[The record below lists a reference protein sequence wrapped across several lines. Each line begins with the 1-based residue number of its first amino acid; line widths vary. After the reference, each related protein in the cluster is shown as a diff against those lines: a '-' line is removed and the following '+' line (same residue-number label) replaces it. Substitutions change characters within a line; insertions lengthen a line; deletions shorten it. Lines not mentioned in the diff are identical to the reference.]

1 MRGSLVSS
9 VVAAFVAITL
19 AMATSAHAQ
28 TSRRAS
34 DPRTAAAE
42 SFREAQAAFARR
54 DFAAAAAAFEQT
66 ARTVPHAATW
76 LNAAE
81 AWEKRGEWARAAEDC
96 DRALEVRDVEPEIR
110 REAERRLA
118 RAVTRASTLE
128 VRGPR
133 GVGVRIDGDA
143 VQTLPIK
150 RRLAPGAHRVV
161 VVELATERETARDLV
176 LTAGTVET
184 IDIPAITPDAP
195 LDASADRGAPIVPQP
210 SKDPSAGPSPGPP
223 TSSWIAFGVG
233 GAFAVTAG
241 ILGVVTLDAKTAY
254 ERDPTH
260 ATLDTFRRDRVVT
273 NIAIG
278 GAVVAAAVGAVVWVV
293 SASRRAPST
302 VAADL
307 SPGTLLVF

>member
-1 MRGSLVSS
+1 MRRSLASAIVAVTL
-9 VVAAFVAITL
+9 VVAIP
-19 AMATSAHAQ
+19 AHAQ
-28 TSRRAS
+28 TPRRAS

-118 RAVTRASTLE
+118 RAVTHAATLE

-133 GVGVRIDGDA
+133 GLGVRIDGDA

-161 VVELATERETARDLV
+161 VVDLATERETARDLV
-176 LTAGTVET
+176 LAAGTVET
-184 IDIPAITPDAP
+184 IDVPALAPVAARDASEDRSAP
-195 LDASADRGAPIVPQP
+195 LAPRSGNEP
-210 SKDPSAGPSPGPP
+210 STGGLSRAPP
-223 TSSWIAFGVG
+223 TSSWIAFGVA

-241 ILGVVTLDAKTAY
+241 IMGVVTLDAKTAY

-260 ATLDTFRRDRVVT
+260 ATLDTFRRDRIVT
-273 NIAIG
+273 NVTIG
-278 GAVVAAAVGAVVWVV
+278 GAVVAAAVGVVVWVV
-293 SASRRAPST
+293 AASPREPSS
-302 VAADL
+302 VAHQR
-307 SPGTLLVF
+307 PTTLFVF